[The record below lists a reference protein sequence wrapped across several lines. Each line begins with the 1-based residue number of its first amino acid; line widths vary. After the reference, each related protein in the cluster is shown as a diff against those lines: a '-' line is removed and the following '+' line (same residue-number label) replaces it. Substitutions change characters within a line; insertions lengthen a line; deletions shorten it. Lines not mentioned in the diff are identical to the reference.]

1 MAQRRRSSATVDV
14 QGLGARRP
22 SVAPN
27 LSTFAECANE
37 TEQKTP
43 SPPPSPHSESAPP
56 PSPPHPSSFPVEP
69 VSAPPALPSLTP
81 NSPTDSVLILRHPLL
96 RRQGNAY
103 SSKHSHFNS
112 RLKRIRQSVE
122 EQINGKVQRQSDAG
136 SPEVFTADRSQET
149 LGESKSSLRGA
160 SQSDVFSLCQRDS
173 GVISTRQLNEVAK
186 RGRLFAKR
194 KKFRLVHQ
202 TGECNIQYVNVDK
215 RGARF
220 LLDIFTTLV
229 ALPWRYNIFVY
240 LVSFLLTWVL
250 FALVWWALHTI
261 YGLDEDGNP
270 CVQGVHSFTTAFLY
284 SIETQH
290 TIGYGSR
297 YSEFNP

>member
-1 MAQRRRSSATVDV
+1 M
-14 QGLGARRP
+14 
-22 SVAPN
+22 
-27 LSTFAECANE
+27 
-37 TEQKTP
+37 
-43 SPPPSPHSESAPP
+43 
-56 PSPPHPSSFPVEP
+56 
-69 VSAPPALPSLTP
+69 
-81 NSPTDSVLILRHPLL
+81 
-96 RRQGNAY
+96 
-103 SSKHSHFNS
+103 
-112 RLKRIRQSVE
+112 
-122 EQINGKVQRQSDAG
+122 NGKVPRRSIDGAG
-136 SPEVFTADRSQET
+136 SPEVLLTPDRAPET
-149 LGESKSSLRGA
+149 LGGSKSSVKAA
-160 SQSDVFSLCQRDS
+160 SQSDVFTLCQKDS
-173 GVISTRQLNEVAK
+173 CVISKNQLREVAK

-240 LVSFLLTWVL
+240 LVSFLLTWIL
-250 FALVWWALHTI
+250 FALVWWAIHRV
-261 YGLDEDGNP
+261 YGVDENDIP

-297 YSEFNP
+297 YIY